1 MPDVKEQ
8 LANMQH
14 NFTQLADAFRKLLE
28 ENDRLREE
36 LTYADDRVQDAEIET
51 EKVKKVNE
59 ELKNENKK
67 LTSKVYELET
77 ILNIYEG
84 NKNER

>member
-36 LTYADDRVQDAEIET
+36 LTYADDRLQDAYIEIEMLK
-51 EKVKKVNE
+51 EVKK
-59 ELKNENKK
+59 
-67 LTSKVYELET
+67 
-77 ILNIYEG
+77 
-84 NKNER
+84 